1 MVTHAQV
8 DGLNRYLN
16 TTVGREKLCRLVQYF
31 ARFYVF
37 YLLRKGAPKDV
48 VDRWE
53 NLKQHIANGRKFF
66 RLLKPIEFAQ
76 AGVKG
81 LGLKDEFLRATT
93 VIKQAGMFFY
103 YSSEVFVL
111 TTAIDFYKP
120 EKVKEI
126 QVFGW
131 KCWFIAI
138 ASSFFAGLYKY
149 KQIKTQAALLEKQR
163 KAGVDV
169 KAESESLARNA
180 FATKYQLVLDAVDI
194 IIPSGNLGWLPVD
207 EGVIGI
213 AGMIT
218 SLMAMRNQWVKL
230 NG

>member
-8 DGLNRYLN
+8 DAFNRYLN

-31 ARFYVF
+31 SRFYVF
-37 YLLRKGAPKDV
+37 YLLRTGAPKDV
-48 VDRWE
+48 VARWE

-66 RLLKPIEFAQ
+66 RLLKPVEFAQ

-81 LGLKDEFLRATT
+81 LSLEDQVLRAAT

-111 TTAIDFYKP
+111 TTAINFYKP
-120 EKVKEI
+120 DKLKEI
-126 QVFGW
+126 TTFGQ
-131 KCWFIAI
+131 KCWFTAI
-138 ASSFFAGLYKY
+138 AASFLSGLYKY
-149 KQIKTQAALLEKQR
+149 KQIKTKAAQLEKRR
-163 KAGVDV
+163 KAGADV
-169 KAESESLARNA
+169 KAESDTLHRNS
-180 FATKYQLVLDAVDI
+180 FATKYSLVLDAVDI
-194 IIPSGNLGWLPVD
+194 VIPSANLGWLPVD
-207 EGVIGI
+207 EGVVGI

-218 SLMAMRNQWVKL
+218 SAMAMHTQWVKL